1 MKRSKEPRTK
11 NQDFGNKEQGA
22 KSQDRL
28 PVSDSR
34 RGRTDRSACKHLRTR
49 QNRFVFALG
58 SWFLIPKLLVLG
70 SLFLALATVSAQTVY
85 EHREGYTAQLVQVP
99 VSHADTATGYLLI
112 PDSIR
117 KAPAALVLHDHGAH
131 FSIGKEKM
139 VCPIRPAEADSAAH
153 AAIQQDAR
161 RWVNKFYD
169 GMFVGDSLAKA
180 GYVVLAIDA
189 VYWGERQQAA
199 FTSDSAA
206 VNPKTYQPAY
216 YLRHLRQY
224 GEAWFETILRDDK
237 ACVDYLRSLP
247 CVDSAR
253 IAVFGFSMGAFRAWQ
268 LAASVPHAKVCVA
281 AHWMTTRADH
291 LGTNCQPS
299 ESNPSAYAMYRPDC
313 HEDYPETAARIAPR
327 PFLLLYGEQDHLFT
341 HDSVQDAI
349 RTIHAQYNDSLTNVK
364 GLFQAAPMPYKH
376 FFSREHL
383 EKTLDF
389 LDKHL

>member
-1 MKRSKEPRTK
+1 MKKSKEPRTK
-11 NQDFGNKEQGA
+11 
-22 KSQDRL
+22 SQDRL
-28 PVSDSR
+28 PAYDSR
-34 RGRTDRSACKHLRTR
+34 RGRLRTR
-49 QNRFVFALG
+49 QSRFV
-58 SWFLIPKLLVLG
+58 LVLG
-70 SLFLALATVSAQTVY
+70 FLFLALATVSAQAVY
-85 EHREGYTAQLVQVP
+85 KHREGYTAQLVQVP

-169 GMFVGDSLAKA
+169 GMFVSDSLAKA

-189 VYWGERQQAA
+189 IYWGERQQTA

-206 VNPKTYQPAY
+206 VNLKTYQPAY

-237 ACVDYLRSLP
+237 ACVDYLRALP
-247 CVDSAR
+247 YVDSAR

-268 LAASVPHAKVCVA
+268 LAASDSHVKVCVA

-299 ESNPSAYAMYRPDC
+299 ESNPSAYSMYRPNC

-364 GLFQAAPMPYKH
+364 GLFQATPMPYKH

>member
-1 MKRSKEPRTK
+1 MKHKKQE
-11 NQDFGNKEQGA
+11 A
-22 KSQDRL
+22 KRQDRL
-28 PVSDSR
+28 PAADSR

-58 SWFLIPKLLVLG
+58 SWFLVPKLLVLG
-70 SLFLALATVSAQTVY
+70 SLFLALATVSAQTGY
-85 EHREGYTAQLVQVP
+85 EHRDGYTAQLVRVP

-117 KAPAALVLHDHGAH
+117 KAPAVLALHDHGAH
-131 FSIGKEKM
+131 FTIGKEKM

-153 AAIQQDAR
+153 AAIQKDAR

-199 FTSDSAA
+199 LTSDSVAIS
-206 VNPKTYQPAY
+206 PKAYQPAY
-216 YLRHLRQY
+216 YLRHLHQY
-224 GEAWFETILRDDK
+224 GEAWIETILRDDR
-237 ACVDYLRSLP
+237 ACVDYLRALP

-268 LAASVPHAKVCVA
+268 LAACDPRVRVCVA
-281 AHWMTTRADH
+281 AHWMTTKADH
-291 LGTNCQPS
+291 LGTALVPN
-299 ESNPSAYAMYRPDC
+299 ESNPSAYSMYRPDC
-313 HEDYPETAARIAPR
+313 SEDYPETAAHIAPR
-327 PFLLLYGEQDHLFT
+327 PFLLLYGEQDPLFT
-341 HDSVQDAI
+341 PDSVQAAI
-349 RTIHAQYNDSLTNVK
+349 RTIAAHYTDSLPNAH
-364 GLFQAAPMPYKH
+364 GLFQATPMPYKH

>member
-1 MKRSKEPRTK
+1 MKHKKQE
-11 NQDFGNKEQGA
+11 A
-22 KSQDRL
+22 KRQDRL
-28 PVSDSR
+28 PASDSR

-49 QNRFVFALG
+49 QSRFVFALG
-58 SWFLIPKLLVLG
+58 SLFLVLC
-70 SLFLALATVSAQTVY
+70 SWFPTPAASAQAGY
-85 EHREGYTAQLVQVP
+85 EHRDGYTAQLVRVP

-189 VYWGERQQAA
+189 IYWGERQQAA

-237 ACVDYLRSLP
+237 ACVDYLRALP
-247 CVDSAR
+247 YVDSAR

-268 LAASVPHAKVCVA
+268 LAASDPHVKVCVA

-299 ESNPSAYAMYRPDC
+299 ESNPSAYSMYRPDC

-327 PFLLLYGEQDHLFT
+327 PFLLLYGEQDPLFT
-341 HDSVQDAI
+341 HDSVQNAI

-364 GLFQAAPMPYKH
+364 GLFQATPMPYKH

>member
-1 MKRSKEPRTK
+1 MKHKKQE
-11 NQDFGNKEQGA
+11 A
-22 KSQDRL
+22 KRQDRL
-28 PVSDSR
+28 PAADSR
-34 RGRTDRSACKHLRTR
+34 RGRLRTR
-49 QNRFVFALG
+49 QSRFV
-58 SWFLIPKLLVLG
+58 LVLG
-70 SLFLALATVSAQTVY
+70 FLFLALATVSAQTVY

-189 VYWGERQQAA
+189 IYWGERQQAA

-268 LAASVPHAKVCVA
+268 LAASDPHVKVCVA

-291 LGTNCQPS
+291 LGTNGQPS
-299 ESNPSAYAMYRPDC
+299 ESNPSAYSMYRPDC

-327 PFLLLYGEQDHLFT
+327 PFLLLYGEQDPLFP

-364 GLFQAAPMPYKH
+364 GLFQATPMPYKH

>member
-1 MKRSKEPRTK
+1 MKHKKQE
-11 NQDFGNKEQGA
+11 A
-22 KSQDRL
+22 KRQDRL
-28 PVSDSR
+28 PAYDSR
-34 RGRTDRSACKHLRTR
+34 RGRTDSSACKHLRTR

-58 SWFLIPKLLVLG
+58 SLFLVLC
-70 SLFLALATVSAQTVY
+70 SWFPTPTASAQTGY
-85 EHREGYTAQLVQVP
+85 EHRDGYTAQLVWVP

-139 VCPIRPAEADSAAH
+139 VCPICPAEADSAAH

-199 FTSDSAA
+199 LTSDSVAIS
-206 VNPKTYQPAY
+206 PKAYQPAY
-216 YLRHLRQY
+216 YRRHLHHY
-224 GEAWFETILRDDK
+224 GEAWFETILRDDR
-237 ACVDYLRSLP
+237 ACVDYLRALP

-268 LAASVPHAKVCVA
+268 LAACDPRVRVCVA
-281 AHWMTTRADH
+281 AHWMTTKADH
-291 LGTNCQPS
+291 LGTALVPN
-299 ESNPSAYAMYRPDC
+299 ESNPSAYSMYRPDC
-313 HEDYPETAARIAPR
+313 SEDYPETAAHIAPR
-327 PFLLLYGEQDHLFT
+327 PFLLLYGEQDPLFT
-341 HDSVQDAI
+341 PDSVQAAI
-349 RTIHAQYNDSLTNVK
+349 RTIAAHYTDSLPNAH
-364 GLFQAAPMPYKH
+364 GLFQATPMPYKH
-376 FFSREHL
+376 FFSRGHWDATRE
-383 EKTLDF
+383 F